1 MNVQPM
7 QMDPDVAE
15 VLAKKYK
22 KKLLEH
28 RAERREMANKD
39 VKEGG
44 KRFRAGR
51 ITKSLIEKED
61 EELAAS
67 YAAMAN
73 GQKLINISKVLHDAS
88 YNDKHLPKL
97 AIAGA
102 HWKECYLR
110 WNNGEFVFTP
120 NNWGGF
126 RDRWGRH
133 EDGIVGIPRG
143 DFGFDLTDTEWRKKN
158 NYPLLPVKA
167 IVPSVPAFLRPS
179 ASLKGYHILFEAVWE
194 PAPPVDPILL
204 QHVHGLTFAVLA
216 QWNLTD
222 LERSVLEGRLT

>member
-1 MNVQPM
+1 MNIQTM
-7 QMDPDVAE
+7 QMDPNVAE
-15 VLAKKYK
+15 VLCKQYK
-22 KKLLEH
+22 KKLIEH
-28 RAERREMANKD
+28 RDQRREEANRD

-51 ITKSLIEKED
+51 IAKSLIEKED

-73 GQKLINISKVLHDAS
+73 GQKLINISKVVHAAG
-88 YNDKHLPKL
+88 YNKLRLPKL

-102 HWKECYLR
+102 DWKECFLR
-110 WNNGEFVFTP
+110 NNGNEVLFSP
-120 NNWGGF
+120 NNWGGH
-126 RDRWGRH
+126 RNQHGRY

-143 DFGFDLTDTEWRKKN
+143 DFGFDMTDTKWRTDNKF
-158 NYPLLPVKA
+158 PLLPAKA
-167 IVPSVPAFLRPS
+167 IVPSVPAYLRPS
-179 ASLKGYHILFEAVWE
+179 ADLKGYHILFEAVWE

-204 QHVHGLTFAVLA
+204 QYVHGLTFAVLA

-222 LERSVLEGRLT
+222 IERSVLEGRIT